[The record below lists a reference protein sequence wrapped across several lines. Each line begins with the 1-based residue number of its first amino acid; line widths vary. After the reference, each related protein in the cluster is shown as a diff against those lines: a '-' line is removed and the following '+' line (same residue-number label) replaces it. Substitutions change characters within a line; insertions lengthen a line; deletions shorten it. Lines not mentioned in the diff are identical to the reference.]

1 LLGKAEGEELLRPGA
16 QWNIAHR
23 LEASMHALLQTVY
36 DEVINGDQAAVEAG
50 VQAAMQAGLPVASI
64 LNDALI
70 AAMQEVGDL
79 FERQEFYVPEMLV
92 AARAMQSGLT
102 LIKPNLVQA
111 GVPAAGKV
119 VLGTVKGDLH
129 DIGKSLVGM
138 MLEGAGF
145 EVIDLG
151 TDVGPE
157 KFGEAVRTHQPQLVG
172 LSALLTTTMQN
183 MKSTLEALEDLGV
196 RAQVRVMVGGAP
208 VTDAFAKQIGAD
220 GYAPD
225 ASRAVALAKS
235 LR

>member
-1 LLGKAEGEELLRPGA
+1 MDAV
-16 QWNIAHR
+16 
-23 LEASMHALLQTVY
+23 LQSIY
-36 DEVINGDQAAVEAG
+36 DEVIKGNRSGVESG
-50 VQAAMQAGLPVASI
+50 VQRAMHAGLPAASI

-70 AAMQEVGDL
+70 GAMKEVGEL

-102 LIKPNLVQA
+102 LLKPQLIES
-111 GVPAAGKV
+111 GVPTAGKV

-157 KFGEAVRTHQPQLVG
+157 KFGEAVRKHQPQLVG

-196 RAQVRVMVGGAP
+196 RGQVKVMIGGAP
-208 VTDAFAKQIGAD
+208 VTDAFAREIGAD

-225 ASRAVALAKS
+225 ASRAVTLAKS
-235 LR
+235 LL

>member
-1 LLGKAEGEELLRPGA
+1 VDTILREVFDSVLDGNREGVE
-16 QWNIAHR
+16 
-23 LEASMHALLQTVY
+23 T
-36 DEVINGDQAAVEAG
+36 AVRKG
-50 VQAAMQAGLPVASI
+50 IQAGLAPATI
-64 LNDALI
+64 LNEGLI
-70 AAMQEVGDL
+70 APMTEVGVR

-92 AARAMQSGLT
+92 AARAMQSGLAV
-102 LIKPNLVQA
+102 LKPLLLEG
-111 GVPAAGKV
+111 GVKAAAKV

-157 KFGEAVRTHQPQLVG
+157 RFADAVRMHMPQLVG
-172 LSALLTTTMQN
+172 MSALLTTTMQN

-196 RAQVRVMVGGAP
+196 RSQVKVMVGGAP
-208 VTDAFAKQIGAD
+208 LTVAFAKEIGAD

-225 ASRAVALAKS
+225 ASRAVTLAKALLQES
-235 LR
+235 RGVR